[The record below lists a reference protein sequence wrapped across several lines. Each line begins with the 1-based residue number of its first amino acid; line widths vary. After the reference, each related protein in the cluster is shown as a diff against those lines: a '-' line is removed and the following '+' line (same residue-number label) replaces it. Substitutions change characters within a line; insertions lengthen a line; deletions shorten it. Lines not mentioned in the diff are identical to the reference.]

1 MRSITMFNNRA
12 IVLSVLLS
20 AANITGSSGLM
31 TWVDDV
37 LKDGGMILNA
47 YIPVF
52 SYLFGLSL
60 GCMTISF
67 LIRKMNIVFFKRNIF
82 GLFLLLATINC
93 ILFSR
98 EITLIPVW
106 LDALHRILWGVIS
119 GFIVIMGRNILITE
133 GNEKKTNKDFSI
145 LSLAL
150 LSLPFL
156 TPVIFSLFGLNSRTS
171 ADFFAAFIYS
181 IASIIYF
188 TGFKSHNLKNNN
200 LKKQQ
205 YDTKDSVKTTNKLV
219 VSFAFFSL
227 VIINVYFFLSLM
239 IMPAMRTKYFEH
251 INMIQ
256 MYIILLIIWL
266 PCAIGIMKIIKSAL
280 LTKRII
286 VGNIIQLFSL
296 GFCLLGIM
304 INSGILYLLF
314 TIMVFLANTIMQ
326 PVFFSYLGLY
336 SKNSLYTLGM
346 QSGVYVFI
354 TMIIL
359 FYTIYL
365 GVGLEEIIAGFTI
378 LLISSII
385 ISTVFL
391 SRINSK
397 KQQS

>member
-1 MRSITMFNNRA
+1 MLSI
-12 IVLSVLLS
+12 LLS
-20 AANITGSSGLM
+20 TANITGSSGLM
-31 TWVDDV
+31 IWVDTV

-47 YIPVF
+47 YVPVF
-52 SYLFGLSL
+52 SYLLGLSL

-67 LIRKMNIVFFKRNIF
+67 FIRKMNIVFFERNIF
-82 GLFLLLATINC
+82 GFFLLLATINC
-93 ILFSR
+93 TLFAK

-119 GFIVIMGRNILITE
+119 GFIVIMGRNILITAE
-133 GNEKKTNKDFSI
+133 NEKKTNSDFSI

-156 TPVIFSLFGLNSRTS
+156 IPIIFSLLRLNSRTS

-188 TGFKSHNLKNNN
+188 TGFKSHNLK
-200 LKKQQ
+200 KQKQ
-205 YDTKDSVKTTNKLV
+205 DIKYSVKTTNK
-219 VSFAFFSL
+219 SIIFFAFSSL
-227 VIINVYFFLSLM
+227 VIINVCFFLSLM

-251 INMIQ
+251 IDIIQ
-256 MYIILLIIWL
+256 MYIILVVIWF

-280 LTKRII
+280 LTKRIMI
-286 VGNIIQLFSL
+286 GNILQLFSL
-296 GFCLLGIM
+296 GFCLLSIM

-314 TIMVFLANTIMQ
+314 TIMVFLANTIIQ

-346 QSGVYVFI
+346 QSGIYVFI

-365 GVGLEEIIAGFTI
+365 GVGVEEIISVFII
-378 LLISSII
+378 LLIYSIV
-385 ISTVFL
+385 ISTIFL
-391 SRINSK
+391 SRINSNNNID
-397 KQQS
+397 Q

>member
-1 MRSITMFNNRA
+1 MFNNRA
-12 IVLSVLLS
+12 VVLSILLS

-31 TWVDDV
+31 IWVDTV

-52 SYLFGLSL
+52 SYLLGLSL
-60 GCMTISF
+60 GCMTVSF
-67 LIRKMNIVFFKRNIF
+67 FIRKMNIAFFERNIF
-82 GLFLLLATINC
+82 GFFLLLATINC
-93 ILFSR
+93 ILFAK
-98 EITLIPVW
+98 ETTFIPVW
-106 LDALHRILWGVIS
+106 LDTPHRILWGVIS
-119 GFIVIMGRNILITE
+119 GFIVIMGRNILITA
-133 GNEKKTNKDFSI
+133 GNEKKTNSDFSI

-156 TPVIFSLFGLNSRTS
+156 IPVIFSLLGLNSRTS

-188 TGFKSHNLKNNN
+188 TGFKSYN
-200 LKKQQ
+200 LKKQKQ
-205 YDTKDSVKTTNKLV
+205 DIKDSVKKTNKLV
-219 VSFAFFSL
+219 ILFAFSSL
-227 VIINVYFFLSLM
+227 VIINVCFFLSLM
-239 IMPAMRTKYFEH
+239 IMPAMRTKYFEY

-256 MYIILLIIWL
+256 MYIILLIIWS

-280 LTKRII
+280 LTKRIM
-286 VGNIIQLFSL
+286 VGNIMQLFSFGL
-296 GFCLLGIM
+296 CLFGIM

-346 QSGVYVFI
+346 QSGIYVFI

-359 FYTIYL
+359 FYTIYS
-365 GVGLEEIIAGFTI
+365 GVGVEEIIAGFTI
-378 LLISSII
+378 LLVSSIV
-385 ISTVFL
+385 ISTIFL
-391 SRINSK
+391 SRINSNNSMTSK
-397 KQQS
+397 N

>member
-1 MRSITMFNNRA
+1 MFNNRA
-12 IVLSVLLS
+12 VVLSILLS
-20 AANITGSSGLM
+20 TANITGSSGLM
-31 TWVDDV
+31 IWVDTV

-47 YIPVF
+47 YVPVF
-52 SYLFGLSL
+52 SYLLGLSL

-67 LIRKMNIVFFKRNIF
+67 FIRKMNIVFFERNIF
-82 GLFLLLATINC
+82 GFFLLLATINC
-93 ILFSR
+93 TLFAK

-119 GFIVIMGRNILITE
+119 GFIVIMGRNILITAE
-133 GNEKKTNKDFSI
+133 NEKKTNSDFSI

-156 TPVIFSLFGLNSRTS
+156 IPIIFSLLRLNSRTS

-188 TGFKSHNLKNNN
+188 TGFKSHNLK
-200 LKKQQ
+200 KQKQ
-205 YDTKDSVKTTNKLV
+205 DIKYSVKTTNK
-219 VSFAFFSL
+219 SIIFFAFSSL
-227 VIINVYFFLSLM
+227 VIINVCFFLSLM
-239 IMPAMRTKYFEH
+239 IMPAMRTKYFEY
-251 INMIQ
+251 IDMTQ
-256 MYIILLIIWL
+256 MYIILLVTWF

-280 LTKRII
+280 LTKRIMI
-286 VGNIIQLFSL
+286 GNILQLFSL
-296 GFCLLGIM
+296 GFCLLSIM

-346 QSGVYVFI
+346 QSGIYVFI

-359 FYTIYL
+359 FYTIYS
-365 GVGLEEIIAGFTI
+365 GVGVEEIIAGFTV
-378 LLISSII
+378 LLVSSIV

-391 SRINSK
+391 SKISSNNNIISK
-397 KQQS
+397 NQ